1 MKKIII
7 KKKSIRSP
15 SHTGNSCSKEARLW
29 RRLTI
34 EAAMGL
40 RSAIRLQ
47 LHNWLSILHRAR
59 SKSILSVLSRSI
71 CSSKDIKQVSSL
83 SCTNKKFISHYF
95 SSSSSPLTTLSILTS
110 YLQNKNISIIGI
122 VNNNFLSKRSLLL
135 RQGKQRR
142 HRAPKVRMRIL
153 TQTV

>member
-1 MKKIII
+1 
-7 KKKSIRSP
+7 
-15 SHTGNSCSKEARLW
+15 
-29 RRLTI
+29 
-34 EAAMGL
+34 MGI

-47 LHNWLSILHRAR
+47 LHNWLSILYRAR

-95 SSSSSPLTTLSILTS
+95 SSSSPLTTLSILTS

-142 HRAPKVRMRIL
+142 HRAPKVRMRTL